1 MIKFTLA
8 FLSAL
13 AVAKKDH
20 PGSSDGKTFNG
31 PSYLAKSAQE
41 KSDMIWEK
49 VTESDESGNWHFAQT
64 LIIDENP
71 VFDTEGDELACSRLG
86 CRPKTIHAIGN
97 VCKVSWLD
105 LGGHPYTGIFNGGAD
120 YGYVRISSAS
130 PVDTKTPWS
139 RPGMGVK
146 FLRDGVDSANFV
158 AMYTVDGQESL
169 NFFMNDWTV

>member
-1 MIKFTLA
+1 
-8 FLSAL
+8 
-13 AVAKKDH
+13 
-20 PGSSDGKTFNG
+20 
-31 PSYLAKSAQE
+31 
-41 KSDMIWEK
+41 MIWGK
-49 VTESDESGNWHFAQT
+49 VTESDESGSWHFAQT

-158 AMYTVDGQESL
+158 AMHDVDGQKSL
-169 NFFMNDWTV
+169 NFFMNEWTAEIPQASNLLLKPLEIRFATASDYIETMGMSDMATYDAAG